1 MESAKEGKLSSF
13 TPDQRNANK
22 GREFGHH
29 LLEKSLREL
38 GAGRSI
44 LADKHG
50 NLIAG
55 NKTAE
60 VATAIGM
67 DDVIVVQSDGTKL
80 IIVQRT
86 DLDIDS
92 KQGREL
98 ALADNKVSQ
107 ANLEFDELVVSELG
121 DEFGIDLDSWGFS
134 PYEPDE
140 DGEGDEEPIVK
151 ENDKMTFQ
159 LSSYQQ
165 AELTR
170 ALTTAK
176 IERELEMD
184 KKTDGEA
191 LMVIVHEYLKRR
203 S

>member
-1 MESAKEGKLSSF
+1 MSTVKNAKISDL

-22 GREFGHH
+22 GREYGQH

-44 LADKHG
+44 LTDKHG
-50 NLIAG
+50 NVIAG
-55 NKTAE
+55 NKTLDTA
-60 VATAIGM
+60 AAIGM
-67 DDVIVVQSDGTKL
+67 ERIIVVETDGTELVVVK
-80 IIVQRT
+80 RT

-107 ANLEFDELVVSELG
+107 ANLEFDQAVIDELG
-121 DEFGIDLDSWGFS
+121 NEFGIDLDSWGLGNF
-134 PYEPDE
+134 DN
-140 DGEGDEEPIVK
+140 EEAEEK
-151 ENDKMTFQ
+151 TEEKTERENNKITFK
-159 LSSYQQ
+159 LSSFQQ
-165 AELTR
+165 AELKK

-176 IERELEMD
+176 VERELEQD
-184 KKTDGEA
+184 KETDGEA
-191 LMVIVHEYLKRR
+191 LMVLVNEFLKRR

>member
-1 MESAKEGKLSSF
+1 MTTIKEGKLADL

-22 GREFGHH
+22 GREFGGH

-44 LADKHG
+44 LADKFG
-50 NLIAG
+50 NIIAG
-55 NKTAE
+55 NKTMETA
-60 VATAIGM
+60 AAIGM
-67 DDVIVVQSDGTKL
+67 DDIIIVPSDGKKL
-80 IIVQRT
+80 IVVQRT

-92 KQGREL
+92 KLGREL

-107 ANLEFDELVVSELG
+107 ANLEFDSLVVDELG
-121 DEFGIDLDSWGFS
+121 HEFGIDLDSWGFVA
-134 PYEPDE
+134 YEA
-140 DGEGDEEPIVK
+140 EEEEAEERVEK

-159 LSSYQQ
+159 LNMFQQ
-165 AELTR
+165 SELKR

-176 IERELEMD
+176 IEGDLEQD

-191 LMVIVHEYLKRR
+191 LMRIVYEYLKRR